1 MPEAQVITKHCNDHY
16 SPAKEDKTP
25 LNLLGW
31 IPISITEQFTNISK
45 LCPAP
50 WRYSQPQAS
59 QLLPNWGFLN
69 TYGAGGYVADLGYS
83 KETAVPMISSLR
95 SNGWIDRY
103 TRAVLLEFTIY
114 NPYTGYLSIATYYY
128 EMLPTGYGNTFTVI
142 YTLSLTS
149 TESGLYQF
157 YLICQLLFIII
168 VFVSILQEVHKAY
181 RQRCAY
187 FRNVWNLIEILQ
199 LASSSMVVIFY
210 VFKSRLVLKKV
221 LKLKQNPFMNVSF
234 QDVIVWNEAE
244 NAALALTIFIATL
257 KILRMIRFNSHVILL
272 LQSFRRSK
280 ELLVSYSLLFIVI
293 LTSYGLLGK
302 LAFGGNLYRYSSLLR
317 SVVTELLMALGGN
330 MQVHEMRVFN
340 RILGPFFVF
349 SFAAVMSFIFVN
361 FFVVILNDS
370 YEVAKEDTDRNSEE
384 YELGDFL
391 LGQLAGILGFGK
403 KTSDQEKKEETM
415 KESSLSSTN
424 SSCSHKAKPPKKP
437 PLGALEELSD
447 TGPAMQMEKELISAI
462 QNQRK
467 KIKMPLKHKQ
477 RNKRHLKSL
486 KTTDEQERKQATETE
501 YAVSAYEER
510 ISQQLNSLTLTSI
523 KKDDVR
529 EDVELLWVIW
539 LLSEEKNR
547 ASSPNVTSHHGGI
560 NHSSIS
566 QFLSETGTSNE
577 GWCALEDEREDEPS
591 GQASDRQSQCD
602 RLDGT
607 ESTQA
612 TPTDDDD
619 GNFYS

>member
-1 MPEAQVITKHCNDHY
+1 MPEFQVITKHCNDHY

-25 LNLLGW
+25 LNLPGW
-31 IPISITEQFTNISK
+31 IPINITEQFTNISK

-50 WRYSQPQAS
+50 WRYSQPEES

-114 NPYTGYLSIATYYY
+114 NPYTGYLSIVTYYY
-128 EMLPTGYGNTFTVI
+128 EVLPTGYGNTFPVI
-142 YTLSLTS
+142 YTLLLTS

-168 VFVSILQEVHKAY
+168 VFVSILQEAYKVY

-199 LASSSMVVIFY
+199 LASSSMVVILY

-221 LKLKQNPFMNVSF
+221 LKLKQNPFVNVSF
-234 QDVIVWNEAE
+234 QDVIVWSEAE
-244 NAALALTIFIATL
+244 NAVLALTIFIATL

-280 ELLVSYSLLFIVI
+280 KLLVSYSLLFIVI
-293 LTSYGLLGK
+293 FISYGMFGK
-302 LAFGGNLYRYSSLLR
+302 LAFGRSLYRYSSLLR

-330 MQVHEMRVFN
+330 MHVHEMQGFN
-340 RILGPFFVF
+340 QILGPLFAF
-349 SFAAVMSFIFVN
+349 SFVAVMSFIFVN
-361 FFVVILNDS
+361 FFVAILNDS
-370 YEVAKEDTDRNSEE
+370 YEDAKEHTDRNSEE

-391 LGQLAGILGFGK
+391 FGQLAGILGFGK
-403 KTSDQEKKEETM
+403 KTSDQEQKEETM
-415 KESSLSSTN
+415 KESSLPSTN
-424 SSCSHKAKPPKKP
+424 SSCTHEAKQPRKP
-437 PLGALEELSD
+437 PLGALEDLSE
-447 TGPAMQMEKELISAI
+447 TGPVMQMEKELSSEM

-467 KIKMPLKHKQ
+467 KVKMPLKHKQ
-477 RNKRHLKSL
+477 RNKRNLKSL
-486 KTTDEQERKQATETE
+486 KATDEQERKPATETE
-501 YAVSAYEER
+501 YAVNAYEER
-510 ISQQLNSLTLTSI
+510 ISQKLDSLTLTSI
-523 KKDDVR
+523 EKDDVR
-529 EDVELLWVIW
+529 EDVELLWFIW
-539 LLSEEKNR
+539 MLSEEKNR
-547 ASSPNVTSHHGGI
+547 ASSPNVTPHHGDS

-566 QFLSETGTSNE
+566 HFSSKASASDQ
-577 GWCALEDEREDEPS
+577 GWGALEDEREDEPS
-591 GQASDRQSQCD
+591 GQAGDRQSQCD
-602 RLDGT
+602 RLDGA
-607 ESTQA
+607 ESTQG
-612 TPTDDDD
+612 TPTDNDD